1 MRGLVVL
8 IAAAMFYAAAAS
20 GQVFHRCVD
29 AEGKVTFSDRGCP
42 TTAKP
47 SIVEVKPNVA
57 DSAPLRQAVQDREA
71 EERRRAAI
79 ERQRAMQQ
87 QRAGVQ
93 GQSQPTQGVS
103 QEDRAQADA
112 MLKEARDLRK
122 QAADARSMSD
132 RAALNRRAQGL
143 EDSAGIL
150 RGVPPQRSEGVANT
164 RNSIGQCMGG
174 CASEQGICIA
184 QCRGNGQC
192 ISHCAAAH
200 GRCVARCN

>member
-1 MRGLVVL
+1 MRGLVVV
-8 IAAAMFYAAAAS
+8 IAAAMFFSAAAS
-20 GQVFHRCVD
+20 AQVFHRCVD

-47 SIVEVKPNVA
+47 STVEVKPNLA
-57 DSAPLRQAVQDREA
+57 DSAALRQAVQDQEA
-71 EERRRAAI
+71 EERRRAAL

-87 QRAGVQ
+87 QQAGAQ
-93 GQSQPTQGVS
+93 GPPQSTQGVS
-103 QEDRAQADA
+103 QQERAQADA

-150 RGVPPQRSEGVANT
+150 RGVPPQRSEGVANP
-164 RNSIGQCMGG
+164 RNNTGQCMGG

-184 QCRGNGQC
+184 HCRGDGLC
-192 ISHCAAAH
+192 ISNCAAVH